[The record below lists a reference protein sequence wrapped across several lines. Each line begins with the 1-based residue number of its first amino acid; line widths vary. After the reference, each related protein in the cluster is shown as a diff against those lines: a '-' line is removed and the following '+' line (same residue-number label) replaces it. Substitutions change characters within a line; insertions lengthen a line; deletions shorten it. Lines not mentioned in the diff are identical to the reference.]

1 MPVRGAGANP
11 RSRLGKLG
19 LDAPAAGLA
28 HASDR
33 RTLVLRVRT
42 QHLDGRAVADALR
55 VHALRTESDAESPRR
70 EHVPRVYLAPLEP
83 ARAAR
88 ALFEIRP
95 RGGPE
100 QIVGVTRLARIAFG
114 GLHVVEEEVN
124 GAPPPSSGRAVQENH
139 TGTSPLCGICARS
152 SKPSRSAVR
161 SPNVAASSCA
171 APANPRTVRNPAAPT
186 VAVLS
191 GAISARA

>member
-114 GLHVVEEEVN
+114 GLHVVEEEAH
-124 GAPPPSSGRAVQENH
+124 G
-139 TGTSPLCGICARS
+139 
-152 SKPSRSAVR
+152 AVR
-161 SPNVAASSCA
+161 GSIGRRVAASGQRA
-171 APANPRTVRNPAAPT
+171 QRKRTEKTPHAVRIHDAGSPSRCPPSRR
-186 VAVLS
+186 AVS
-191 GAISARA
+191 PGSS